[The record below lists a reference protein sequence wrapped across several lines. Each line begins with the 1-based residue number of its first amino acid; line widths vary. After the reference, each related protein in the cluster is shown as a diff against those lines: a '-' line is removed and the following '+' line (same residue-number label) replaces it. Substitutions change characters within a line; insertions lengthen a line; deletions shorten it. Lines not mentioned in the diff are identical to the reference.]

1 MTKKLFLFHNL
12 PLPLLHVFP
21 SFSGI
26 FPLPILFVIPQICIC
41 AYILGQRRM
50 EDNTSSD
57 SVKVDSEKSSSE
69 EMTAYRCEYCGTAFR
84 KHAKYIRHLRTH
96 TKEVIAIV

>member
-1 MTKKLFLFHNL
+1 
-12 PLPLLHVFP
+12 
-21 SFSGI
+21 
-26 FPLPILFVIPQICIC
+26 
-41 AYILGQRRM
+41 M

-96 TKEVIAIV
+96 MKEVIAIV